1 MWGFG
6 FSKILSRGYPIHAAM
21 QENGRYDFLT
31 CLCLG
36 DSNQIQLSFLFFVFC
51 FPSSLSYLLFMGI
64 FFGSVAG
71 EIDSKD

>member
-1 MWGFG
+1 MLQLMWGIG

-36 DSNQIQLSFLFFVFC
+36 DSNQIQLSFLFSVFSHLFHIC
-51 FPSSLSYLLFMGI
+51 YLWVYFLGQLQ
-64 FFGSVAG
+64 
-71 EIDSKD
+71 ER